1 MRYILF
7 LVLLFVSIAS
17 FGQTLLHSAID
28 KISKQNFRGALMDC
42 NKAIEANPYL
52 GESYQVRGV
61 AKVGLA
67 DYMGAIKDCNKAI
80 SLKPGIEFMAGAYTW
95 RGIAKYMLG
104 DKKSGCE
111 DMSKGGEMGN
121 DQAYLFISNY
131 CN

>member
-1 MRYILF
+1 MKWVIFLF
-7 LVLLFVSIAS
+7 FTLLSTSS
-17 FGQTLLHSAID
+17 FSQTLLRSAID
-28 KISKQNFRGALMDC
+28 KISKQNFKGALADC